1 MVESLNFGKIL
12 KELRL
17 KSGLTQ
23 KQLAAQMGVTK
34 SLISFYELQ
43 ERVPSPSVLVKL
55 STIFHVSTD
64 YLLGIDTTK
73 RLDVSDLEEDD
84 IKVISLMIDTLR
96 RKNKR

>member
-12 KELRL
+12 KELRQ

-84 IKVISLMIDTLR
+84 IKVVSLLIETLR
-96 RKNKR
+96 KKNRK

>member
-34 SLISFYELQ
+34 SLISFYEF
-43 ERVPSPSVLVKL
+43 P
-55 STIFHVSTD
+55 
-64 YLLGIDTTK
+64 
-73 RLDVSDLEEDD
+73 
-84 IKVISLMIDTLR
+84 KVG
-96 RKNKR
+96 

>member
-84 IKVISLMIDTLR
+84 IKVVSLMIDTLR
-96 RKNKR
+96 KKNRK

>member
-12 KELRL
+12 KELRQ

-84 IKVISLMIDTLR
+84 IKVVSLMIDTLR
-96 RKNKR
+96 KKNRK